1 MDTTA
6 RSFALASSKP
16 RHSALVLDAVSP
28 LYVLILRICSN
39 DSAVAKLVKAG
50 AVILAKSQL
59 SVSLDPSPSLGHVQ
73 SSYEFL

>member
-6 RSFALASSKP
+6 GSFALAGSKP
-16 RHSALVLDAVSP
+16 RHSALVVDAVS

-59 SVSLDPSPSLGHVQ
+59 FVNLDPSPSLGHVQ

>member
-6 RSFALASSKP
+6 RSFALAGSKP
-16 RHSALVLDAVSP
+16 RHSALVVDAVSP